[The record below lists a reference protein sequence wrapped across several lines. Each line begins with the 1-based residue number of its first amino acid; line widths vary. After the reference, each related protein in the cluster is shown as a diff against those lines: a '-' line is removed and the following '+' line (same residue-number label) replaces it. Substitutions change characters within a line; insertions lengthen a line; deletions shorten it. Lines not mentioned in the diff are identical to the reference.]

1 MSAIIESV
9 KQDWDVKIY
18 NQKKECPYLVID
30 NWYTQ
35 DELSAVWHELNMY
48 LSQPKYEK
56 ADDKESPVA
65 RDDGVAKSNAFR
77 FHLWDY
83 YTDKGQQMS
92 PIVRGLYK
100 QRSKDFHN
108 IIKETMPL
116 HHSNFINTNTD
127 STFIGYYDK
136 DHYYKPHHDSVQFTC
151 LIWMYKEPKKF
162 FGGNTKLVPIN
173 ATIECIPNRML
184 FFPSYIAHEV
194 TTLKCK
200 ENIPDGYGRF
210 GITHFYN
217 WESKNC

>member
-1 MSAIIESV
+1 MSAIIETK

-56 ADDKESPVA
+56 ADDKGSAVA
-65 RDDGVAKSNAFR
+65 RDSKGAKSNAFR
-77 FHLWDY
+77 FHLWDN
-83 YTDKGQQMS
+83 YTPKGRDLS
-92 PIVRGLYK
+92 PILRSMYK
-100 QRSKDFHN
+100 QRTKEFHN
-108 IIKETMPL
+108 IVLEAMPL
-116 HHSNFINTNTD
+116 HHNNLVNTNKD

-136 DHYYKPHHDSVQFTC
+136 DQYYKPHHDSVQFTC
-151 LIWMYKEPKKF
+151 LIWMHKEPKKF
-162 FGGNTKLVPIN
+162 FGGNTKLVPID

-184 FFPSYIAHEV
+184 FFPSYIEHEV

-200 ENIPDGYGRF
+200 ENIPYGYGRF

-217 WESKNC
+217 WESNV